1 MLFPTVNFA
10 IFFII
15 VYWIS
20 WRIRLVPVWWQ
31 VFLIAASWF
40 FYGYWNPRFVFLIA
54 GSTVGNWA
62 AAYVLNWARE
72 RYGLD
77 SAANKTLLGIF
88 VAANLGVLGFF
99 KYYNFFT
106 TSVFNMLGD
115 IGIHISEPVLEITL
129 PIGISFFT
137 FQAISYI
144 VDVSRGRFAPASFL
158 DFAMYLSF
166 FPHVIAGPIVRA
178 SEFIPQI
185 AKRPSITWV
194 ESGTAFRLIIAGL
207 FKKVV
212 ISSYLASHIVDPV
225 FAAPGQHSSL
235 EVLFA
240 IYGYAIQIYADFSGY
255 TDIAIGCALLLGF
268 RFPQN
273 FDSPYASLS
282 LQEFWRRWHMT
293 LSRWLRDYLY
303 IPVGGNH
310 GSRIFTMRNLMIT
323 MVLGGLWHG
332 AAWTFVIWG
341 TIHGVGMCI
350 ERYFHRVR
358 PRVIGSVEAR
368 PSPAQIFVQW
378 FITFHVVCLAWV
390 FFRAQ
395 SFTAAMDMLG
405 RLFTGLAEASPLVT
419 PAVLLAIGVS
429 LAAQFIPMRTVQRLW
444 AAFSGMSPAMQGA
457 ALAVALVT
465 INAMGPRGV
474 APFIYFQF

>member
-1 MLFPTVNFA
+1 MLFPTVSFA

-20 WRIRLVPVWWQ
+20 WRIRLVPIWWQ
-31 VFLIAASWF
+31 VFLIVASWY
-40 FYGYWNPRFVFLIA
+40 FYGYWNPRFVLLIA

-62 AAYVLNWARE
+62 AAYALNWARE
-72 RYGLD
+72 RYGLN
-77 SAANKTLLGIF
+77 SGMNKTLLGIF

-106 TSVFNMLGD
+106 TSVFNALGD
-115 IGIHISEPVLEITL
+115 IGIHVSEPVLEITL

-144 VDVSRGRFAPASFL
+144 VDVSRGRFAPAGFL

-212 ISSYLASHIVDPV
+212 ISSYLSAHIVDPV
-225 FAAPGQHSSL
+225 FAAPHQHSSL

-268 RFPQN
+268 KFPQN
-273 FDSPYASLS
+273 FNAPYRATS
-282 LQEFWRRWHMT
+282 LQDFWRRWHMT

-303 IPVGGNH
+303 IPTGGNR
-310 GSRIFTMRNLMIT
+310 GSQIFTMRNLMIT
-323 MVLGGLWHG
+323 FVLGGLWHG
-332 AAWTFVIWG
+332 AAWTFIIWG
-341 TIHGVGMCI
+341 AIHGVGACV
-350 ERYFHRVR
+350 EHYFRKPK
-358 PRVIGSVEAR
+358 PRVIGAR
-368 PSPAQIFVQW
+368 DEPASPAQIFVQW

-405 RLFTGLAEASPLVT
+405 RLFTGWGQASDMVT
-419 PAVLLAIGVS
+419 PAVLLAIGVTM
-429 LAAQFIPMRTVQRLW
+429 AAQFFPSNAAQRLW
-444 AAFSGMSPAMQGA
+444 GAFSQMSPALQGA
-457 ALAVALVT
+457 TLAIALVT
-465 INAMGPRGV
+465 INALGPRGV